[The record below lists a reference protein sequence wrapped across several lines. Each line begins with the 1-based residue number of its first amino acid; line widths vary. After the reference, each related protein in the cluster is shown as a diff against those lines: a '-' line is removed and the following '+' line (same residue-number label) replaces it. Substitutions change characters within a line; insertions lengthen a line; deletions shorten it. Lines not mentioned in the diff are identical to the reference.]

1 MASIRVCR
9 DSVTRRSLGYAYVNY
24 ITSLD
29 AHAAEKAIEL
39 LSYTPVK
46 GRPMRVM
53 WADRNP
59 ENRKTGVGNVF
70 VKGLNPDIDS
80 RTLHDTFE
88 VFGEISSA
96 KVARDD
102 EGRSLGYGYVQ
113 YVTPEAAQSAV
124 DRANGMLLEGNQ
136 LFVAHY
142 ATKEA
147 RTSQHGYTN
156 IYTKNLPPSIDS
168 EEALKAVFSK
178 CGDITSCYLPR
189 VQNTSNLSLKW
200 TMNRTMKVEPEGLHL

>member
-1 MASIRVCR
+1 M
-9 DSVTRRSLGYAYVNY
+9 TRQSLGYAYVNY
-24 ITSLD
+24 VTSLD

-53 WADRNP
+53 WADRNADA
-59 ENRKTGVGNVF
+59 RKTGVGNIF

-88 VFGEISSA
+88 VFGAITSA

-113 YVTPEAAQSAV
+113 YESPEAAQAAV
-124 DRANGMLLEGNQ
+124 DRANGMLLEGKQ
-136 LFVAHY
+136 LHVAQY
-142 ATKEA
+142 VTKDT
-147 RTSQHGYTN
+147 RSSQHGFTN
-156 IYTKNLPPSIDS
+156 IYVKQLPPSIDS
-168 EEALKAVFSK
+168 EEAFKNLFAK
-178 CGDITSCYLPR
+178 CGDITSSCLPT
-189 VQNTSNLSLKW
+189 VTSFLPDAP
-200 TMNRTMKVEPEGLHL
+200 TRGYV